1 MSRRHGEGNLFPFS
15 LSPKKAKDKIL
26 RDVGK
31 SSFHGA
37 PKAVGG
43 EGGPIRIRKVAAGS
57 RRGQRRGKQRWK
69 LIFCAGEARDRYL
82 PRKVKKK
89 VNDVVPSPLQL
100 QDDDTNELI
109 SRERGSAFRE
119 QVTVWT
125 QGALYIFLSC

>member
-1 MSRRHGEGNLFPFS
+1 MSRRRGEGNLFPFS

-43 EGGPIRIRKVAAGS
+43 GGGPIRIRQVAAGS

-69 LIFCAGEARDRYL
+69 LMVVGEKPETDIYQE
-82 PRKVKKK
+82 K
-89 VNDVVPSPLQL
+89 
-100 QDDDTNELI
+100 
-109 SRERGSAFRE
+109 
-119 QVTVWT
+119 
-125 QGALYIFLSC
+125 